1 MKVDLT
7 VLAIPAYIGA
17 MGAEY
22 AWQRRHPVPAGTRAG
37 DYQTA
42 DTLASL
48 SMGLGS
54 LVAPYV
60 AKRVLDPVTP
70 GVGRW
75 AKVLVGL
82 GAAAGL
88 ATTVGDVL
96 AKRLREGHL
105 PDAGTVPAHVREVQD
120 ELAELRL
127 APGTDTP
134 RRIRGSAASGTTKTS
149 WTIRKARGALA
160 VSAVTSTALTVA
172 TT

>member
-60 AKRVLDPVTP
+60 AKKVLDPVTP
-70 GVGRW
+70 GVGRY
-75 AKVLVGL
+75 AKVLIGV

-88 ATTVGDVL
+88 ATTVADV
-96 AKRLREGHL
+96 AREAEARRRPPRGRHR
-105 PDAGTVPAHVREVQD
+105 APARPEVQD
-120 ELAELRL
+120 ELAALRF
-127 APGTDTP
+127 APAHTSRSHGSGPRSPETP
-134 RRIRGSAASGTTKTS
+134 AAGLSGRPAGPWPSA
-149 WTIRKARGALA
+149 R
-160 VSAVTSTALTVA
+160 
-172 TT
+172 

>member
-7 VLAIPAYIGA
+7 VLAIPAYLGA

-54 LVAPYV
+54 LVAPYA
-60 AKRVLDPVTP
+60 AKKLLDPVTP
-70 GVGRW
+70 GLGRY
-75 AKVLVGL
+75 AKVLVGA

-88 ATTVGDVL
+88 ATTVADVL
-96 AKRLREGHL
+96 ARRSARRRPPPGRHRARAR
-105 PDAGTVPAHVREVQD
+105 PRGPGRARRAPVRPTRSYPH
-120 ELAELRL
+120 AIG
-127 APGTDTP
+127 P
-134 RRIRGSAASGTTKTS
+134 
-149 WTIRKARGALA
+149 
-160 VSAVTSTALTVA
+160 
-172 TT
+172 